1 MVPEFIEGNLSH
13 IHVYE
18 NALEACKNLPL
29 NDIILDYPEVE
40 IADYMVDLTIESIHS
55 FFTDLGDLGAEP
67 FARLVP
73 GTYNPVTNAKVN
85 MLAEKIVKP

>member
-18 NALEACKNLPL
+18 NALEACKNMPL
-29 NDIILDYPEVE
+29 NDIILDYPKVE

-55 FFTDLGDLGAEP
+55 FFDLRNLGAEP
-67 FARLVP
+67 FAKLVP